1 MSQEITN
8 YDEELARLA
17 KRAVATE
24 KPSTSSISAKA
35 GILAYNGTA
44 VPGNKLDCII
54 IASTHANLYYEDK
67 YDPNNI
73 KSPVCFAYCE
83 DPEAEGAVMKP
94 HPKSSKPQNEDCATC
109 WANQWGSDPEG
120 GRGKACKNTRNLA
133 ILPSGVTPADVQTA
147 EVATLSLPVM
157 TVSKNWSPYVHKLAA
172 LFNRPP
178 LAMITT
184 IGTVPDAKS
193 QFRITFDDNGP
204 VANELIGGLLKK
216 AEGALK
222 LLEREYEPNKEPT
235 AEELEAKA
243 KKAQRGKKF

>member
-1 MSQEITN
+1 MSQEIAN

-24 KPSTSSISAKA
+24 RPTTSNISARA

-54 IASTHANLYYEDK
+54 IASTHANLYYEEK
-67 YDPNNI
+67 YDPNNV

-83 DPEAEGAVMKP
+83 DPEAEGAVMRP
-94 HPKSSKPQNEDCATC
+94 HPKSSKPQSETCADC
-109 WANQWGSDPEG
+109 WANQWGSDPDG

-133 ILPSGVTPADVQTA
+133 ILPSGVTPEDVATA

-157 TVSKNWSPYVHKLAA
+157 TVSKKWAPYVHKLAS

-178 LAMITT
+178 LGVITT
-184 IGTVPDAKS
+184 LGTVPDAKS
-193 QFRITFDDNGP
+193 QFMITFDDNGL
-204 VANELIGGLLKK
+204 VDKALLGGLLKK
-216 AEGALK
+216 AQSAIP

-235 AEELEAKA
+235 PEELEAKA